1 MNCKKCNNIVPEGT
15 TVCPFC
21 GEVLVGNEQAV
32 DQAPINNDVNST
44 GNEVAN
50 DFNFAPIE
58 PAAVNSVN
66 EGVGETT
73 NEPALESTPLSE
85 PTPEVTSEPT
95 VDINTSAEVNNVQP
109 TVTESAP
116 VVEPVTESVP
126 TMEPIP
132 ETMPSAVESVTE
144 PVADAAPSIEVSPT
158 VEADSVM
165 QPVDAQLTDINMTAP
180 ISDSS
185 AIEPAVSPKKK
196 NGNKMFLI
204 IVIIL
209 GLVIAALVVLV
220 VLKKTNS
227 SDDKKE
233 SNKQSEVKDDTQAKV
248 EVKEKD
254 AGEVEVEREPKVSN
268 DRNQVQTDNN
278 NGTNNQ
284 NNTNNNQGNNVEYQ
298 SNEQQQKNTQFKYFT
313 YADVNFKVPDYIDVI
328 LDSNGDYYITD
339 NKSYEAR
346 FNLIQGSVDEHIQ
359 NLNAFV
365 NYLSQQG
372 AAVTD
377 SKVYTANDGSG
388 TKILAIYY
396 IYNNYPAADFFVNV
410 NNQITALFEVSVF
423 NQNVLEYMLYDFDY
437 ISKNNEIL
445 GTFSSTGSKIK
456 DRSTISKSTI
466 KTPKL
471 K

>member
-15 TVCPFC
+15 TICPFC
-21 GEVLVGNEQAV
+21 GEVLVGNEQVV
-32 DQAPINNDVNST
+32 DQAPINNDVNNT
-44 GNEVAN
+44 QNEVAT
-50 DFNFAPIE
+50 DFNFVPVE

-66 EGVGETT
+66 EKVGEVN
-73 NEPALESTPLSE
+73 NEPALESTPLNE
-85 PTPEVTSEPT
+85 PTPEVTSEPN
-95 VDINTSAEVNNVQP
+95 VDINSSAEVDNVQP
-109 TVTESAP
+109 TVTESTPA
-116 VVEPVTESVP
+116 VEPVTESVP

-144 PVADAAPSIEVSPT
+144 PVADAAPSIDASST
-158 VEADSVM
+158 VVADSVM
-165 QPVDAQLTDINMTAP
+165 QPVDAQPMDVNITAP
-180 ISDSS
+180 VSDSS
-185 AIEPAVSPKKK
+185 VIEPAVSPKKN
-196 NGNKMFLI
+196 NGNKMFII
-204 IVIIL
+204 IVVIL
-209 GLVIAALVVLV
+209 GLVLAALVVLV

-268 DRNQVQTDNN
+268 DRNQVQTDKN
-278 NGTNNQ
+278 NG
-284 NNTNNNQGNNVEYQ
+284 TNNNQGNNVEYQ

-313 YADVNFKVPDYIDVI
+313 YADVNFKIPDYIDVI

-339 NKSYEAR
+339 NQSYEAR

-359 NLNAFV
+359 NLNTFV

-388 TKILAIYY
+388 TKILAVYY
-396 IYNNYPAADFFVNV
+396 IYNNYPSADFFVNV

-423 NQNVLEYMLYDFDY
+423 NQNILEYMLYDFDY

>member
-21 GEVLVGNEQAV
+21 GEVLVGNEQPV
-32 DQAPINNDVNST
+32 EQAPINNDINNVSS
-44 GNEVAN
+44 EVAS

-58 PAAVNSVN
+58 PTLSNDVNTVVP
-66 EGVGETT
+66 EV
-73 NEPALESTPLSE
+73 EPVSTVENIPAIE
-85 PTPEVTSEPT
+85 PTPEVTAEP
-95 VDINTSAEVNNVQP
+95 VADLNSSVNADDVQP
-109 TVTESAP
+109 TIDETTPAAVESA
-116 VVEPVTESVP
+116 P

-144 PVADAAPSIEVSPT
+144 PVVDATPSVNEVPSVESAP
-158 VEADSVM
+158 VM
-165 QPVDAQLTDINMTAP
+165 QTTPEQPMDTNIVAPVG
-180 ISDSS
+180 DSAVVEPS
-185 AIEPAVSPKKK
+185 ASPKKK

-209 GLVIAALVVLV
+209 GIVIAGLVVLV

-233 SNKQSEVKDDTQAKV
+233 TNKQSEVKDEPQAKV

-254 AGEVEVEREPKVSN
+254 AGEVEVDRDPKVSD
-268 DRNQVQTDNN
+268 DRGHVQKDSNN
-278 NGTNNQ
+278 N
-284 NNTNNNQGNNVEYQ
+284 NNNPSNNVEYQ
-298 SNEQQQKNTQFKYFT
+298 SNEQQQKNTQFKYFN
-313 YADVNFKVPDYIDVI
+313 YGDINFKVPDYIDVV
-328 LDSNGDYYITD
+328 LDSNGDYYVTD
-339 NKSYEAR
+339 NTSYEAR
-346 FNLIQGSVDEHIQ
+346 FNLIQGGIDEHIQ

-365 NYLSQQG
+365 TYLSQQG

-377 SKVYTANDGSG
+377 SKIYTATDGSG
-388 TKILAIYY
+388 TKILAVYY
-396 IYNNYPAADFFVNV
+396 VYNNYPGADFLVNV
-410 NNQITALFEVSVF
+410 NNQVTTLFEVPVF
-423 NQNVLEYMLYDFDY
+423 NQNVLDYMLYDFDY

-445 GTFSSTGSKIK
+445 GTFSSTNSKIK
-456 DRSTISKSTI
+456 DRVTINKSTI